1 MAKPKTQTPKTVV
14 GQGGP
19 LTPEQA
25 YQLEVQRGLKARAA
39 AHAAMTRMGGPPRPV
54 SPPYGGQSVPPVVVD
69 QNGLVPLPVPIPTKF
84 SAGGGGNDPADVKAM
99 QQFLIKRGYKIQAD
113 GILGPLTKAAAEDWR
128 TNKNPG
134 GWNKQQGFVT
144 NPSKYAP
151 AGNVSAVPPD
161 LRPGADGGNSGA
173 GGGGGTGNSF
183 MDLLKALLGQA
194 STSKLIPAS
203 LAGQM
208 SAPDNA
214 LAAQLQ
220 QEIDQLPTAKQH
232 ALDQIAGWFGQVTD
246 AQKTASQR
254 DQAMA
259 NAGAAADSSNTA
271 GIIASLGGSAM
282 GGSNMIGATGA
293 NDANT
298 LSAIGASDAQLQSD
312 LAPLFSSEKANAL
325 TTMGSKFDQGLLD
338 LQNQL
343 ATAQGN
349 SSRDKAAAL
358 MQIMGANNQSRDSNF
373 KNQASLLQ
381 TLAGLQISGMNADT
395 NSTYKDILNKLHIAQ
410 ANKDNAAAKAK
421 SSPNTY
427 ATATASQKSEVA
439 QLITKALVDTNTN
452 KLKSGLDW
460 PSALRAARNI
470 VRTHGWDPLN
480 PNVVRGT
487 IIPSLNLAGVGFP
500 NQNVYFQP

>member
-1 MAKPKTQTPKTVV
+1 MSMAKPKTQTPNSVV

-39 AHAAMTRMGGPPRPV
+39 AHAAMTRMGGPPRPI

-69 QNGLVPLPVPIPTKF
+69 QNGLVPPPVPIPTKF
-84 SAGGGGNDPADVKAM
+84 SSGGGNDPADVKAM

-144 NPSKYAP
+144 NPPAHAP
-151 AGNVSAVPPD
+151 AGSTAFVPTTGP
-161 LRPGADGGNSGA
+161 NSPA
-173 GGGGGTGNSF
+173 SSSGGGTPSTGGDSF
-183 MDLLKALLGQA
+183 MSLLTSLLGQS

-208 SAPDNA
+208 SAPDDA

-220 QEIDQLPTAKQH
+220 QEIGQLPTAKQH
-232 ALDQIAGWFGQVTD
+232 ALDQIAGWFGQVTN

-349 SSRDKAAAL
+349 SSKDKAAAL

-395 NSTYKDILNKLHIAQ
+395 NSTYKGILNQLHQAQ
-410 ANKDNAAAKAK
+410 AIKDIAAAKAK
-421 SSPNTY
+421 SSPNTF
-427 ATATASQKSEVA
+427 ATATAAQKAKVA
-439 QLITKALVDTNTN
+439 QDITNAIVDTNSG
-452 KLKSGLDW
+452 KLKAGLDW

-470 VRTHGWDPLN
+470 VRTNGWDPLN
-480 PNVVRGT
+480 PTVVKG
-487 IIPSLNLAGVGFP
+487 IVIPSLSLAGVGFP